1 MCTAKQMV
9 KWFCRHEETTT
20 YLGVIR
26 LVKSEKVEVVPVVP
40 TQTASGQEVEKTF
53 HSDMPTCIREVL
65 NEFKDVFP
73 TDLPPG
79 LPLVRKGHEFRI
91 DLEDTTTPVHK
102 PIYKLSPLELE
113 EAQKQIDYMLEHGYI
128 RPSDSPY
135 GSPVLFI
142 PKKDGGLRFCIF
154 YRWLN

>member
-1 MCTAKQMV
+1 MVNVCTAKQMV
-9 KWFCRHEETTT
+9 KWFRRHEETTA

-26 LVKSEKVEVVPVVP
+26 LVKSEKVEAVPVVP
-40 TQTASGQEVEKTF
+40 TQTTAGQEVEKIF

-73 TDLPPG
+73 MDLPPR
-79 LPLVRKGHEFRI
+79 LPVVRKDHEFCI
-91 DLEDTTTPVHK
+91 DLEDTMAPVHK

-113 EAQKQIDYMLEHGYI
+113 KARKQIDYMLEHEYI

-135 GSPVLFI
+135 GSPILFV
-142 PKKDGGLRFCIF
+142 PKKAEASDFA
-154 YRWLN
+154 